1 MSMVQNE
8 SKLKKNLTSLMGW
21 VDERFPAT
29 ETFEYHMSRYPAPK
43 NFNFFYYFG
52 VLATVVFVMQILTG
66 IWLTMN
72 YVSSGEGAF
81 ASVEFIMRDVEWGWL
96 MRYMH
101 STGASFFF
109 IVVYLHMY
117 RALMYG
123 SYRGPRELLWLIGMV
138 IFVVLMAEGRPGY
151 SLISWCYSY
160 NWRRYPDLGQG

>member
-1 MSMVQNE
+1 MSEV
-8 SKLKKNLTSLMGW
+8 KTDGGIKKAMSNLMSW

-43 NFNFFYYFG
+43 NLNFFYYFG
-52 VLATVVFVMQILTG
+52 VFATVMFVMQILTG

-81 ASVEFIMRDVEWGWL
+81 ASVEFIMRDVEFGWL

-117 RALMYG
+117 RALIYG

-138 IFVVLMAEGRPGY
+138 IFVVLMGLLVQTVVGGLR
-151 SLISWCYSY
+151 SK
-160 NWRRYPDLGQG
+160 

>member
-8 SKLKKNLTSLMGW
+8 RKVKKDSSGFMAW
-21 VDERFPAT
+21 IDERFPAS

-109 IVVYLHMY
+109 IVVYLISLKSQI
-117 RALMYG
+117 ANSFVFG
-123 SYRGPRELLWLIGMV
+123 SILIAIGLLSEAI
-138 IFVVLMAEGRPGY
+138 
-151 SLISWCYSY
+151 
-160 NWRRYPDLGQG
+160 